1 MLLQEWVFELSNG
14 QFLAAAIEHNPPG
27 HDGMMTGLLSA
38 EEVWGS
44 KFYPRVPAQANSTP
58 AMVFSQLLEVAKRR
72 CVQAGEGVCIV
83 AVNNPAGVKLVSV
96 DEQQSQLGDGVTVTV
111 KDGPMA

>member
-38 EEVWGS
+38 EEVWGP
-44 KFYPRVPAQANSTP
+44 KYYARVPAETNSTP
-58 AMVFSQLLEVAKRR
+58 AMVFSQLLEVAERR
-72 CVQAGEGVCIV
+72 CMQAGEGGRIV
-83 AVNNPAGVKLVSV
+83 AVNNPAGVRLLSV
-96 DEQQSQLGDGVTVTV
+96 DEQRAQLGDSVAVTV